1 MADAVEQDVVT
12 LHGLAASFA
21 RIEEILKQRE
31 DERAADKKER
41 QEERVTDKQENEDKM
56 AALIVRIESIFN
68 KRQEER
74 VADKQENE
82 DKMAALIVR
91 IEGILNKAE
100 TEKNKAKK
108 EREDADAR
116 MWQGLKEG
124 FYAMFLSQFTWTHK
138 GGGFCTDTH
147 VKAE

>member
-1 MADAVEQDVVT
+1 MTTPIISVRDPRVHGMADAVKQDVVT
-12 LHGLAASFA
+12 LHGLAASIA

-31 DERAADKKER
+31 DEKAADKKER
-41 QEERVTDKQENEDKM
+41 QEERAVDKKE
-56 AALIVRIESIFN
+56 
-68 KRQEER
+68 RQEER